1 MSGPETHTMAGWR
14 TLAFVAGIVAGTVA
28 WPLKPRQNEDD
39 ETH

>member
-1 MSGPETHTMAGWR
+1 MAGWR